1 MLPGRKRKPFY
12 GWAVVLVAMLA
23 TFCSGPGQSF
33 VFSVFVDPI
42 LADTGISRVY
52 LSTLYAFGTAV
63 SAAMVVLVARL
74 ADTFGARLMLALI
87 ALALGVAC
95 FGMSA
100 AAGPLTLF
108 FGFAAM
114 RALGQGSLP
123 VTATVLTAQWF
134 VKRRGRAVAVVV
146 LGLAAS
152 NALLPPLTQALISS
166 VGWREAYVALG
177 LMVWVLLIPA
187 AILVVRNRPE
197 EVGLHPDGAPEP
209 VEEPGGDEAVEGRT
223 FWRVVASP
231 DFWFL
236 ALALAAVPFVV
247 TALVFHQISIL
258 DGQGLSAGAAAG
270 VFVPFAAASAAGTAL
285 SGALAER
292 LGPKGTLMV
301 SLGLLLSAVLGLQ
314 LVTTVPTAVAYSVL
328 LGGAAGTQGVAAG
341 MIWAHYY
348 GRTGLGRVQGPAT
361 MVMISAAALAP
372 LPLAA
377 FRQLSGDYSLGLLV
391 MAAIPVACA
400 IMARLFDPER
410 ARRDA
415 EIGQA

>member
-1 MLPGRKRKPFY
+1 
-12 GWAVVLVAMLA
+12 
-23 TFCSGPGQSF
+23 
-33 VFSVFVDPI
+33 
-42 LADTGISRVY
+42 
-52 LSTLYAFGTAV
+52 
-63 SAAMVVLVARL
+63 
-74 ADTFGARLMLALI
+74 MLALI